1 MNRSFPTPL
10 LRKTETG
17 GKKKATRSRTSLLTG
32 ITLADA
38 IGGSY
43 GSDANPTL
51 RRSEGYCEGRQRLGL
66 PPTPRQRRRRLRSP
80 PMVRCLLVRIADA
93 DKIRLSKGTP

>member
-10 LRKTETG
+10 LRKIETG
-17 GKKKATRSRTSLLTG
+17 RKKKATRSRTSLLTG

-51 RRSEGYCEGRQRLGL
+51 RRSEGYCEGRQRLGPTAYPAPAAASTQEPADGAL
-66 PPTPRQRRRRLRSP
+66 PARTHS
-80 PMVRCLLVRIADA
+80 
-93 DKIRLSKGTP
+93 